1 MRTPRDFETALNKI
15 EALAMAAGY
24 LFEPDESALRLELI
38 ERIEFVA
45 REALKPAQ
53 GGGNDHA

>member
-24 LFEPDESALRLELI
+24 LFEDDESALRLELI

-53 GGGNDHA
+53 GGQ